1 MRARARAYTEE
12 TRRRISQ
19 VVVVTKTDLPEVE
32 ADAEAKLAALR
43 NAVPHGR
50 ILSISAQSGDNL
62 ATLLKRTRALL
73 DKLDERASA
82 LEAVPAAVPA
92 DDAYASLAE

>member
-43 NAVPHGR
+43 KKKNDALTAQMHAEMHKKSLEKKYPALNAVRTEHLP
-50 ILSISAQSGDNL
+50 SQS
-62 ATLLKRTRALL
+62 RAG
-73 DKLDERASA
+73 A
-82 LEAVPAAVPA
+82 
-92 DDAYASLAE
+92 